1 MKQGAYVAL
10 DMKFINV
17 NKIRVQF
24 KGTSKNDNGI
34 YRIEGD
40 GIETKRNIKA
50 GNDGFKTFLEL
61 TTTSSTVEISTS
73 MKMPGG
79 RASIAQ
85 IKSTTKFS
93 WSQLLNLNATDMS
106 VFDQHDG
113 L

>member
-1 MKQGAYVAL
+1 MSIKSVFSL
-10 DMKFINV
+10 
-17 NKIRVQF
+17 R
-24 KGTSKNDNGI
+24 GTSKNDNGI

-61 TTTSSTVEISTS
+61 TTTSSTVENIHIYEDA
-73 MKMPGG
+73 GG

-85 IKSTTKFS
+85 IEINDKVLVNGQQQTV
-93 WSQLLNLNATDMS
+93 LNLNASADMS
-106 VFDQHDG
+106 VFEPGMDG